1 MPLRKGGVQDADV
14 RGGDGAPAGVEE
26 GLNVR
31 GRIESASRV
40 REGHALVNLGA
51 GLDLPD
57 DCELVGLAAVLVKG
71 LGDDEV
77 LGGAVDDVPSRV
89 WGSSPPL
96 ASRTTQWR

>member
-1 MPLRKGGVQDADV
+1 MQDADV

-40 REGHALVNLGA
+40 REGHALVDLGA

-57 DCELVGLAAVLVKG
+57 DREFVGLAAVLVKG

-77 LGGAVDDVPSRV
+77 LGGAVGDVPSPV
-89 WGSSPPL
+89 WGSSAPL
-96 ASRTTQWR
+96 ASRTTQRR